1 MIGTMILYAVAII
14 CGALT
19 KELIHFNKNQAYYSR
34 GVNTISG
41 QIGRYLFKRWDNL
54 AVALPLGV
62 LFTLVF
68 HNTVN
73 SEAVTALLLEKVGVE
88 GVSLNLSG
96 YALVAIF
103 SAFSEWIGRKI
114 GLIKEDKLED

>member
-1 MIGTMILYAVAII
+1 MEILIYLVAII

-34 GVNTISG
+34 GTKTIRG
-41 QIGRYLFKRWDNL
+41 QLDRYIIKRWDNL

-62 LFTLVF
+62 MFAFAV
-68 HNTVN
+68 HNTQN
-73 SEAVTALLLEKVGVE
+73 AQSVTDLLFQKLGFEDF
-88 GVSLNLSG
+88 SLHLSG

-103 SAFSEWIGRKI
+103 SAFSEFIGRKV